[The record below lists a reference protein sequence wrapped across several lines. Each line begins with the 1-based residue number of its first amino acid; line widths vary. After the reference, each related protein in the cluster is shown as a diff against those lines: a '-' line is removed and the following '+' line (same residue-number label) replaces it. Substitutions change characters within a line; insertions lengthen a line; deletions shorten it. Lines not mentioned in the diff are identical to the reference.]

1 MFKSSAKNLVPYCP
15 PRLTA
20 QKLYPVNWARVPNEC
35 LRTTALKLSES
46 KGLYYFFKYN
56 FKYFFLGWSVLCN
69 DSIQTLMVYIPE
81 NDSSLDILELIEKT
95 DLLKFHSRTLN
106 LYCKLASHGNQQVA
120 HTLCAH
126 IDENQLIYAVKSH
139 C

>member
-1 MFKSSAKNLVPYCP
+1 
-15 PRLTA
+15 
-20 QKLYPVNWARVPNEC
+20 
-35 LRTTALKLSES
+35 
-46 KGLYYFFKYN
+46 
-56 FKYFFLGWSVLCN
+56 
-69 DSIQTLMVYIPE
+69 MVYVPE
-81 NDSSLDILELIEKT
+81 NNSSFDILELIEKV

-126 IDENQLIYAVKSH
+126 IDESQLNYAIENQ